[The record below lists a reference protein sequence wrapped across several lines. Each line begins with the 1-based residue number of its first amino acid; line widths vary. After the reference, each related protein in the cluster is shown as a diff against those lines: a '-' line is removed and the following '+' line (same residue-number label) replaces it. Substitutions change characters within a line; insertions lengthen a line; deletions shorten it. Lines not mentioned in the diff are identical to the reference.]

1 MLVPGSQRFEIYT
14 IRNNE
19 INEWCN
25 MHVKILK
32 KMVNLPL
39 RYAKIWKFMQSLG
52 NGNIKPR

>member
-32 KMVNLPL
+32 KKNG
-39 RYAKIWKFMQSLG
+39 KFAT
-52 NGNIKPR
+52 

>member
-1 MLVPGSQRFEIYT
+1 MKLYT

-32 KMVNLPL
+32 KKMVNLPL
-39 RYAKIWKFMQSLG
+39 RHAKIWKLMQSLG
-52 NGNIKPR
+52 NGNIKPG